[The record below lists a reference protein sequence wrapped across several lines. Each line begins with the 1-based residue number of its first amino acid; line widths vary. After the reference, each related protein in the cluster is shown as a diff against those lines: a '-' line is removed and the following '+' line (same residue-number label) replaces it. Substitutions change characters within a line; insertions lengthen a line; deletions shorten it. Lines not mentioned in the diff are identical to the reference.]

1 VVEAEP
7 GPGKPGGRSAGIL
20 AAVDSDAI
28 APAVLEAGRSLAR
41 VFQAELEAV
50 HIGGEGIATIQAL
63 ARTANVPLRLLP
75 GSSVDS
81 LADALDAE
89 DVLLGVLGSRAS
101 PGGRRPVGSTAF
113 AAIHKVSRPLV
124 VVSPDL
130 APDQTTRLQRVLVPL
145 DGSDATAEAI
155 QKMARRLCASSVKVT
170 VLHVFDK
177 EHVPQFMDHMP
188 EALETWNTE
197 FLERYFEECEVGL
210 ETRAGE
216 PPEAVLE
223 VAATERADMIVLS
236 WGQDL
241 SQDRAN
247 LVREVLTSA
256 SVPVMLVP
264 LKPGVPRDVLE
275 PSG

>member
-50 HIGGEGIATIQAL
+50 HIGGDGIATIQAL

-81 LADALDAE
+81 LTDALDAE

-241 SQDRAN
+241 SQDRAH

>member
-28 APAVLEAGRSLAR
+28 ARAVLEAGRSLAR

-50 HIGGEGIATIQAL
+50 HIGEDGVATIQAL
-63 ARTANVPLRLLP
+63 ARIANVPLRLLP

-81 LADALDAE
+81 LTDALDAE

-101 PGGRRPVGSTAF
+101 PGGRRPVGSTAL

-197 FLERYFEECEVGL
+197 FLERYFEECEVRL

>member
-1 VVEAEP
+1 MVEAEP
-7 GPGKPGGRSAGIL
+7 GPGKPGSRSAGIL
-20 AAVDSDAI
+20 AAVDSDTV

-41 VFQAELEAV
+41 VLQADLEAV
-50 HIGGEGIATIQAL
+50 HIGGDGIATTQAL
-63 ARTANVPLRLLP
+63 ARTANVSLRLLP

-81 LADALDAE
+81 LTGALDAE
-89 DVLLGVLGSRAS
+89 DVLLGVLGSRGS
-101 PGGRRPVGSTAF
+101 PGGRRPVGSTTF
-113 AAIHKVSRPLV
+113 AVIHKVKKPLV
-124 VVSPDL
+124 VVGPEV
-130 APDQTTRLQRVLVPL
+130 AADQTARLQRVLVPL

-155 QKMARRLCASSVKVT
+155 QAIARRLCASSVRVT
-170 VLHVFDK
+170 ALHVFDK
-177 EHVPQFMDHMP
+177 EHVPQFLDHMP

-197 FLERYFEECEVGL
+197 FLERYFEECEVRL

-216 PPEAVLE
+216 SPAAVLE
-223 VAATERADMIVLS
+223 VAATESADMIVLS

-241 SQDRAN
+241 SPDRAN